1 MHLWR
6 AAVALPELERL
17 AGSSSPEVIM
27 EKADKNKEVAYYDGL
42 LKTAEYFIQSMLP
55 VTMGKMDAIMAS
67 SSSVVDMHQKSF
79 GG

>member
-1 MHLWR
+1 
-6 AAVALPELERL
+6 
-17 AGSSSPEVIM
+17 
-27 EKADKNKEVAYYDGL
+27 
-42 LKTAEYFIQSMLP
+42 MLP